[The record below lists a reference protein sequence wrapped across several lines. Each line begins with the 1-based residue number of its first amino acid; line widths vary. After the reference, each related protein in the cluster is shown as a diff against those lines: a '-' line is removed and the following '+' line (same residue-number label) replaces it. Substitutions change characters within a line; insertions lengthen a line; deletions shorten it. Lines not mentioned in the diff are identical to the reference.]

1 MIQNYAKR
9 YLLLDLLASIPF
21 DYLLELVSGSEVSIR
36 YFRLLRLL
44 KIYRIGE
51 ILDLVNHYTSI
62 NVPLLRVSILAC
74 IMALGAHLFNCI
86 LLLFAR
92 WEIG

>member
-1 MIQNYAKR
+1 MVQNYAKR

-74 IMALGAHLFNCI
+74 IMVLGGHLFNCI